1 LPKSIHPLAEH
12 VTINNKIGIMQR
24 RKELQMGI
32 LYLHQTL
39 SRREFTMEVV
49 VWNPSTRFFTNA
61 FHIPHRTFDFLCRYK
76 KYCQFCQK
84 SSETRMITDFL
95 KADTVRIPDRTDTT
109 VVVMQQIKLP
119 TYRTI
124 AAD

>member
-1 LPKSIHPLAEH
+1 MEVVVWNPSTRFFTNA
-12 VTINNKIGIMQR
+12 NNKIGIMQR

-61 FHIPHRTFDFLCRYK
+61 FK
-76 KYCQFCQK
+76 KLWLNLQVG
-84 SSETRMITDFL
+84 DL
-95 KADTVRIPDRTDTT
+95 A
-109 VVVMQQIKLP
+109 
-119 TYRTI
+119 
-124 AAD
+124 